1 MTPEEYIE
9 RFKEQRPAEF
19 SVVRGVTGRFIRGT
33 RPSDFKMLSDEPGKK
48 LSWSLPVT
56 RPSPALFL
64 PLSSISIHHTT
75 SVTSAAHASAWG
87 HVIMDRVCGGE
98 LLGPL
103 LGLSPAEAMVKIGF
117 DLDWWVSI
125 SRYISRVPFPCRVL
139 CARAPGHAARPI
151 LASSLA

>member
-56 RPSPALFL
+56 RQAL
-64 PLSSISIHHTT
+64 LSSSLQHIHAPYHQCHQR
-75 SVTSAAHASAWG
+75 SS
-87 HVIMDRVCGGE
+87 RE
-98 LLGPL
+98 RLGPCDYGQ
-103 LGLSPAEAMVKIGF
+103 GLWRRAA
-117 DLDWWVSI
+117 WAT
-125 SRYISRVPFPCRVL
+125 
-139 CARAPGHAARPI
+139 ARALTGG
-151 LASSLA
+151 SNGEDWF